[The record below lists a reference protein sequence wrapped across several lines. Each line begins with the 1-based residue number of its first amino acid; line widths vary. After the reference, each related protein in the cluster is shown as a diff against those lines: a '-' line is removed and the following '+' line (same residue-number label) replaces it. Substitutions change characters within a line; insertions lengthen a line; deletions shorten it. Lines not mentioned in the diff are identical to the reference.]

1 MKFCRV
7 LIAVVMIGG
16 VLVSTG
22 WAQEQASQDEQI
34 KAYIEMMRKDI
45 RTERNT
51 IVDQAMGLDPP
62 GKAKFWGV
70 YDKYAGEVKSL
81 NDQRLANIMKY
92 ADNYE
97 NMTDTIA
104 DELAVKALEIQS
116 QRLVIQKKYYGQM
129 KAALG
134 ARVAVRFLQ
143 IESMLDDI
151 LDIQLGSEIPLME

>member
-1 MKFCRV
+1 MGRGSPSA
-7 LIAVVMIGG
+7 AV
-16 VLVSTG
+16 
-22 WAQEQASQDEQI
+22 
-34 KAYIEMMRKDI
+34 
-45 RTERNT
+45 
-51 IVDQAMGLDPP
+51 
-62 GKAKFWGV
+62 
-70 YDKYAGEVKSL
+70 
-81 NDQRLANIMKY
+81 ANIMKY

-104 DELAVKALEIQS
+104 DELAVKALEIQT
-116 QRLVIQKKYYGQM
+116 QRLAIQKKYYGQM

>member
-1 MKFCRV
+1 MKFSRV

-51 IVDQAMGLDPP
+51 IVDQAMGLEPA

-81 NDQRLANIMKY
+81 WDQRLANIMKY

-104 DELAVKALEIQS
+104 DELAVKALEIQT
-116 QRLVIQKKYYGQM
+116 QRLAIQKKYYGQM